1 MYLSLSIYLSI
12 YLSLLFTI
20 FIFLYL
26 SYLFTTTII
35 IIAEIVNSFKNQE
48 IQFKFMQL
56 QNQIL
61 TNHNNNTAKNE
72 LRRMEVESQM
82 KEWREGNE
90 LVQKQLDEQ
99 MDGVRSKFADVQVGL
114 NYDVGLLEK
123 KFETVPKVRWYI
135 YGGEE

>member
-1 MYLSLSIYLSI
+1 
-12 YLSLLFTI
+12 
-20 FIFLYL
+20 
-26 SYLFTTTII
+26 
-35 IIAEIVNSFKNQE
+35 
-48 IQFKFMQL
+48 MQL

-123 KFETVPKVRWYI
+123 KFETVPKVRWCNNI
-135 YGGEE
+135 LVRRMYGRKLQIKHGLEE